1 MAKRCVRPAIHSTEA
16 RSNTSLGS
24 TVVAV
29 PLSRLADII
38 EDSKAHAASLGLK
51 ACVKGHI
58 GDSKFQENITYNKT
72 DSKEAEKATVAV
84 KTMVKRAL
92 EMEGTCTGEHGVG
105 IGKKDALLQEVGED
119 TIQVMVSRVVRSN
132 FELHR

>member
-1 MAKRCVRPAIHSTEA
+1 MAKRCVRPPIHLTET
-16 RSNTSLGS
+16 RSNTSLGN
-24 TVVAV
+24 TDVAV
-29 PLSRLADII
+29 PLSKLADII

-58 GDSKFQENITYNKT
+58 GDSNFHENITYNKT
-72 DSKEAEKATVAV
+72 DPQEAEKAKIAV

-105 IGKKDALLQEVGED
+105 IGKKDALLQEVGQD
-119 TIQVMVSRVVRSN
+119 TIQVMVSDGV
-132 FELHR
+132 